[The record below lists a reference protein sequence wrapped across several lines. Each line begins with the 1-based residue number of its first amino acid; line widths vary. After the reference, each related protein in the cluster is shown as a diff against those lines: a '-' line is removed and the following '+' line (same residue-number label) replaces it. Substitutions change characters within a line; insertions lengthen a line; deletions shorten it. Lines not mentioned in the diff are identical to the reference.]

1 MGVIHLRLEA
11 GVRPTLGLILG
22 VEVDAGVGLGEG
34 LDLRPENEVFEVS
47 IRNVTGVEQVR
58 ARPIDDDVAV
68 LDRDGLRVLGV
79 DLPALERLAVKQA
92 DEAFLALLFALGLFR
107 VDCHERGHQ

>member
-1 MGVIHLRLEA
+1 VGVINLCLEA

-34 LDLRPENEVFEVS
+34 LDLRPENKVLEVS
-47 IRNVTGVEQVR
+47 ISNVTGVEQVR
-58 ARPIDDDVAV
+58 ARPINDNVAV

-79 DLPALERLAVKQA
+79 DLPAL
-92 DEAFLALLFALGLFR
+92 
-107 VDCHERGHQ
+107 